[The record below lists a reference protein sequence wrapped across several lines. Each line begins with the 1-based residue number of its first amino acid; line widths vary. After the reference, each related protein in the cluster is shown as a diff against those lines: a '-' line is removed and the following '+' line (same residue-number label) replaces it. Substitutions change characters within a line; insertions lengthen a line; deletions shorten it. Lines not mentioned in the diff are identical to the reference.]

1 MTDHEKYMFRAIE
14 LAKLGSG
21 YVSPNPMVG
30 CVLVK
35 NDKIIGEGFHE
46 KYGGP
51 HAEEMAIK
59 NSFELPLD
67 SSAYINLEPCC
78 IESKTPP
85 CTKLLYENGIKE
97 CYISILDPNP
107 KIAGNGV

>member
-35 NDKIIGEGFHE
+35 NDKISH
-46 KYGGP
+46 
-51 HAEEMAIK
+51 
-59 NSFELPLD
+59 
-67 SSAYINLEPCC
+67 
-78 IESKTPP
+78 
-85 CTKLLYENGIKE
+85 
-97 CYISILDPNP
+97 
-107 KIAGNGV
+107 